1 MGTLEII
8 RRNGEKVRLFSK
20 EPFCTLKSA
29 AQNSSLMGDDN
40 VQLSIVSSEL
50 LNLGKG
56 DKIIVEGEE
65 YTIRTKVNR
74 EMLSDNHYVHDATF
88 YGVMYELMK
97 SLYRNTDANGKS
109 SKSTFDLTYN
119 IRDFVKVLIYNVS
132 RDYPGLWAFDEAN
145 CPDTEPRTISFARNN
160 CLQVLQMLCSDR
172 EFDLEFLITQKDGV
186 RTIHIGK
193 FGAKVVPPGGNAFF
207 EWGKGNGLYKL
218 KEQKVDDKTIITRL
232 WVEGGTTNI
241 RSDYRDYSERLQLP
255 FPVRLNKKEHKLWDG
270 TIVPPQSEYIG
281 ISDDNKRYLE
291 DGDLR
296 DALGSDEDAVT
307 YDNIFPK
314 RTGTVTAL
322 VADDINSF
330 IDDTMDFD
338 LNEKDDKGTKYLI
351 NEVSAKINFISGKL
365 AGQQF
370 ELAKKGGYDHATKR
384 FTLIPFTD
392 NRGLTIPTTESEAYR
407 ITEGDTYKI
416 TDIHLPKSYEDDAEE
431 DLWYAGYNEFKPRT
445 QARAQYQLTFERSYF
460 LNALPSDSET
470 TVFHVGNYVP
480 VKDERFGIEKNIRIQ
495 KVTKNLL
502 VEHDYTLTLSD
513 ITAISPIT
521 QTVVD
526 VGRHETIIENN
537 RLRDLTKAR
546 RGWRTTEEL
555 RTMVYDT
562 DGYFDPENI
571 KPNSIDTNM
580 LTVGSKSQQFVL
592 IDVILQANVNGIS
605 NRFDASAG
613 VLAHLTIDDE
623 IIKHWNMAAGSF
635 TLSSPK
641 GYYVFAKCSKKSTDG
656 IWYVTQEQLK
666 VEPTEDPNNYYFQVG
681 ILGSVH
687 SDDDFRDFTT
697 TYGFTRINGNTI
709 TTGKIIT
716 SDKECYLD
724 LDGNKFRIG
733 DSSSSIDWNVT
744 AKRQLTLH
752 NVRLLSDSGDTS
764 HIGVFRGTY
773 NPKYVYYAGDEVAY
787 TVNGE
792 TCTYRY
798 TNPTPSMGNLPTNSV
813 YWSVV
818 AKGST
823 GDKGESGLSVFYTY
837 NDSETK
843 PATPTG
849 DGSTGGWH
857 RTSSENVVW
866 MSIKNAKTDTEGAWG
881 IPFRVRGAD
890 GTSINI
896 KGSKDNV
903 SQLPTVGNSEGDAYL
918 IGGNLYI
925 WDGTNWKDVG
935 TIKGEDGKSSYLHK
949 KYSDDGG
956 KTFTAG
962 NGETPGRWL
971 GLYVD
976 MIPTDSDKPS
986 AYKWSDTKGQDGT
999 PGLPGEDG
1007 RTPYF
1012 HIKYSDNGGMSFT
1025 ANNGEEPGDYI
1036 GQYTDYVQKDS
1047 DNPMDYT
1054 WALIKGES
1062 GTGGTDAGAG
1072 EYYEYRYAKNGSTL
1086 VPPDLDV
1093 NSSNPTG
1100 WSTEMP
1106 KVGALEY
1113 IWCTMAKKS
1122 GLADRTKFHLP
1133 IEANDTSSIADISG
1147 NGYNGVLGGGTVVKD
1162 GTRYA
1167 LNLSGGMESRIP
1179 YDLPFGESFT
1189 LCFWMKSDQNQVK
1202 WMLNGYNGRHYV
1214 EKSIAITPNT
1224 WFHLAFRFN
1233 DRTVTVFKNGEQL
1246 HSGSVN
1252 IMAVGFA
1259 IYDDDVFG
1267 SAVYFDD
1274 IRLLMGALPVND
1286 IASVMNGKADL
1297 MIQKWS
1303 TPIRVNPYDGEDG
1316 KPGVS
1321 VTLADVEYA
1330 QSTSNSVAPTTGWQT
1345 TAPTWI
1351 NGRYIWSRT
1360 KVSYSDNTTTYT
1372 KAVCITG
1379 GKGSTGDSGV
1389 GVSSIIEQYY
1399 LSSSATSLLNGSW
1412 STTRPT
1418 WKDKWYIWTRSV
1430 ITYTNGTSDTT
1441 AAICVTGSKGDKGE
1455 DGKPG
1460 VSVTLADVE
1469 YAQSTSNSVAPTTGW
1484 QTTAPTWINGRY
1496 IWSRTKVSYSDNTT
1510 TYTKAV
1516 CITGGKGSTGDSGV
1530 GVSSIIEQYYLSS
1543 SATSLLNGSWST
1555 TRPTWKDKWY
1565 IWTRS
1570 VITYTNGT
1578 SDTTAA
1584 ICVTGSKGD
1593 KGEDGKPGDKGEKGD
1608 SPVLVYRGIYDS
1620 SKTYY
1625 GNSKRLDAVKYN
1637 NQYYIVRI
1645 DAGTFSNVTPT
1656 TTSKWNTFG
1665 AQFETIATNLLLAEG
1680 ANIGDWFI
1688 KGGKIV
1694 STMGNGNRVELDA
1707 SMARI
1712 YIESSSGGGDY
1723 ALVDFGAKMTIDAN
1737 RGIFET
1743 RAKNAPNYSN
1753 AVSYMSPTGI
1763 FSNMA
1768 GTDGM
1773 PASSGYTHRGAIVG
1787 LGFANVPARTWAIN
1801 AVDTIVAGVYGRAS
1815 NSGTAPAF
1823 GGFFYDLF
1831 AGGLIFG
1838 RKCITG
1844 TSNNTWYLNRED
1856 TVVIGY
1862 TSAAS
1867 VVYLPAS
1874 PKEGQVIFVKQWWRG
1889 YMIFRPRSGYLIY
1902 DDTSVNDY
1910 YDFVEGQGGMFV
1922 YTVGYVDGVKKQAW
1936 LVSRWKY

>member
-351 NEVSAKINFISGKL
+351 NEVSAKITFISGKL

-370 ELAKKGGYDHATKR
+370 ELAQKGGYDHATKR

-773 NPKYVYYAGDEVAY
+773 NPKYVYYVGDEVAY

-935 TIKGEDGKSSYLHK
+935 AIKGEDGKSSYLHK

-1345 TAPTWI
+1345 AAPTWI

-1484 QTTAPTWINGRY
+1484 QTAAPTWINGRY

-1889 YMIFRPRSGYLIY
+1889 YMRFRPRSGYLIY

-1910 YDFVEGQGGMFV
+1910 YDFGEGQGGMFV

>member
-935 TIKGEDGKSSYLHK
+935 AIKGEDGKSSYLHK

-1768 GTDGM
+1768 GTEGM
-1773 PASSGYTHRGAIVG
+1773 PASNGYTHRGAIVG

-1889 YMIFRPRSGYLIY
+1889 YMRFRPRSGYLIY

-1910 YDFVEGQGGMFV
+1910 YDFGEGQGGMFV